1 MAKRI
6 SQSKASATK
15 TIMATFQILKEAGGE
30 LRGREVMDKIPEK
43 IELSEWEKA
52 RYDKTGYIRWESI
65 LHFYSIDC
73 IKAGFLRK
81 ENGVWILTPEGEE
94 AMKGGG
100 EELLDN
106 AMKGYKRWKTSNL
119 KDSPLIADE
128 IAETGGSEQQQQQ
141 ALLQQYM
148 DAAAEGLLEFVK
160 GKNPYEFQDMVGA
173 LLRAMGYYTPHI
185 AKRGK
190 DGGVDVIAY
199 KDPLGTQEPR
209 IKVQVKHKPNDS
221 ISVDVIRQL
230 IGVLSKPG
238 DVGLFVTSGR
248 FSPDAERSARES
260 HKHIELIDFERFM
273 SLWKEFYS
281 KMNDD
286 EKNLMPLQSIYFLG
300 VNE

>member
-1 MAKRI
+1 MAKRV

-30 LRGREVMDKIPEK
+30 LRGREVIDKIPHRVD
-43 IELSEWEKA
+43 LSDWEKE
-52 RYDKTGYIRWESI
+52 RYEKTGYIRWESI

-81 ENGVWILTPEGEE
+81 ESGLWILTPEGEE
-94 AMKGGG
+94 AMKYG
-100 EELLDN
+100 EEVLLES
-106 AMKGYKRWKTSNL
+106 AMKAYKRWKNDNP
-119 KDSPLIADE
+119 KEPIASDE
-128 IAETGGSEQQQQQ
+128 LEDVGRNEQQQQQ
-141 ALLQQYM
+141 ALLQQYL
-148 DAAAEGLLEFVK
+148 DVASEGLLEFVK
-160 GKNPYEFQDMVGA
+160 GKNPYEFQDLVGA
-173 LLRAMGYYTPHI
+173 LLRAMGYFTPHI

-190 DGGVDVIAY
+190 DGGIDIIAY
-199 KDPLGTQEPR
+199 TDPLGTQEPR
-209 IKVQVKHKPNDS
+209 IKVQVKHKPNTPIPVED
-221 ISVDVIRQL
+221 IRQL
-230 IGVLSKPG
+230 IGILSKPG

-281 KMNDD
+281 KMNDE
-286 EKNLMPLQSIYFLG
+286 EKNLMPLQAIYFLG